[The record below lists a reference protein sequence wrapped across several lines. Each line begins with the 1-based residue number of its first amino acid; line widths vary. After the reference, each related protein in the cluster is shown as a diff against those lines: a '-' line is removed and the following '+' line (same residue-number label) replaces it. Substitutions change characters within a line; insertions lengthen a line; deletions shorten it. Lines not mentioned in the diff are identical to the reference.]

1 MLFMTLNLT
10 KSVFIS
16 LPFLLLYFSHQK
28 EKLISPNSQK
38 SNFLLTETTI
48 IIKQETIFFFIK
60 FANCNNQMFSLE
72 TPVE

>member
-16 LPFLLLYFSHQK
+16 LPFLLLYFSHLK

-48 IIKQETIFFFIK
+48 
-60 FANCNNQMFSLE
+60 
-72 TPVE
+72 

>member
-16 LPFLLLYFSHQK
+16 LPFLIAIFFSSERK
-28 EKLISPNSQK
+28 ADKPK
-38 SNFLLTETTI
+38 FTK
-48 IIKQETIFFFIK
+48 KQFSTHWNNNNYKTRDHLFFIK

>member
-38 SNFLLTETTI
+38 SNFLLNETTI
-48 IIKQETIFFFIK
+48 
-60 FANCNNQMFSLE
+60 
-72 TPVE
+72 